1 MERRFSISADDE
13 YAASADVLH
22 RATHILVAAGAG
34 ASADSGLP
42 TYAEMP
48 AAYNDL
54 CRAEIFLE
62 RPEYGYGFWAGC
74 VRDYRKAAP
83 HAGLIASYAAATLG
97 RYGPRGPHDAFLK
110 KASMAMSS
118 KRWCSNQGEARALA
132 WRALPRSESAGGI
145 EGHAW

>member
-13 YAASADVLH
+13 YAASADALH

-42 TYAEMP
+42 TYTEMP

-83 HAGLIASYAAATLG
+83 HAGLNILERPSNLRKERVFRDPRLIIFYAWMRS
-97 RYGPRGPHDAFLK
+97 RYAKRDAYEILMEEYK
-110 KASMAMSS
+110 
-118 KRWCSNQGEARALA
+118 Q
-132 WRALPRSESAGGI
+132 I
-145 EGHAW
+145 E